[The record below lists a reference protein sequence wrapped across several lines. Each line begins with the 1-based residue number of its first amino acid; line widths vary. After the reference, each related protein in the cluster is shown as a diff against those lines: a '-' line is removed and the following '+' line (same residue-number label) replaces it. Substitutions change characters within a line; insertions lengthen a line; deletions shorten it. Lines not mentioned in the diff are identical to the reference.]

1 MNTKLTLRLNK
12 DVIERAKIIAKKQNK
27 SLSDLVENYFQL
39 LIMNKSTSIAP
50 SGSITSELSG
60 LLKDIAI
67 DDIDKTIADHLT
79 EKYS

>member
-12 DVIERAKIIAKKQNK
+12 DVIERAKIIAKNQNK

-39 LIMNKSTSIAP
+39 LIMNKSATLSQ
-50 SGSITSELSG
+50 SGSITAELSG

-67 DDIDKTIADHLT
+67 DDIDMAISDHLT